1 MKQGLTCTFI
11 LFYRTTDNE
20 ITLSHTEQAFQKDP
34 CESFTLHRGLSV
46 RGEDMK
52 RILGSR
58 RYLLSFLN

>member
-34 CESFTLHRGLSV
+34 CESFTLIV
-46 RGEDMK
+46 A
-52 RILGSR
+52 
-58 RYLLSFLN
+58 FLWEERHEKDIG